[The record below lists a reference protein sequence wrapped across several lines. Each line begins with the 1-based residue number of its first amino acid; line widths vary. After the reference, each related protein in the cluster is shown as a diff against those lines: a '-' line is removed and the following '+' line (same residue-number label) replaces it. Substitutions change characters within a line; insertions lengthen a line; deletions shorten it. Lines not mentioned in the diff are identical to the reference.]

1 MIVVRKS
8 QDRGY
13 ADHGWLK
20 SFHTFSFAS
29 YYDPR
34 FMNFRSLRVINDDF
48 IAGGGGFPQHPHKDM
63 EIITYVIE
71 GELGH
76 KDSMGHASSIHPF
89 EVQVM
94 SAGTGITHS
103 EYNPSKVN
111 PLKLLQIWIQTNQ
124 TNHAPRYDQKSF
136 KEEIHNQELT
146 LVVSGNKEDPALF
159 IHQDAKIYI
168 GKLKMG
174 SSLEFDIPSNHHA
187 WVHLIEGELKV
198 GDKVLGPGDA
208 VAVTNEAKLFMNSH
222 QASHFLIFDLA

>member
-1 MIVVRKS
+1 MIAVRKS
-8 QDRGY
+8 EERGY

-71 GELGH
+71 GELAH
-76 KDSMGHASSIHPF
+76 KDSMGHSSSIYPS

-103 EYNPSKVN
+103 EYNPSATK

-124 TNHAPRYDQKSF
+124 QNHTPRYDQKSF
-136 KEEIHNQELT
+136 QEEMNKQDLT
-146 LVVSGNKEDPALF
+146 MIVSGDKDHSALF

-168 GKLKMG
+168 GRLKPKTH
-174 SSLEFDIPSNHHA
+174 FQFNIPHNHHI
-187 WVHLIEGELKV
+187 WLHLIKGSLKV
-198 GDKVLGPGDA
+198 GDTILKPGDA
-208 VAVTNEAKLFMNSH
+208 LGATNESILSLE
-222 QASHFLIFDLA
+222 SLDSTHFLIFDLA